1 MDLSIY
7 QTIYILYY
15 ITEYKCNDVESSTDD
30 EAIHKSPIKPVK
42 QEKVEKKEPI
52 STVTPSENRSMN
64 IINTTP
70 SIVPYTDTPSQLP
83 YWKPPGMLSVG
94 T

>member
-7 QTIYILYY
+7 IQLYILYY

-30 EAIHKSPIKPVK
+30 EPIHKSPIKLVK
-42 QEKVEKKEPI
+42 QETIEKKEPI

-70 SIVPYTDTPSQLP
+70 SIVPYTDTPSKLP
-83 YWKPPGMLSVG
+83 YWKPPGMLRVG
-94 T
+94 S